1 MQENKLIEFS
11 SIEKLNIIST
21 FFGCHF
27 HLVISEV
34 VMGSLGNGYC
44 GLIREVNDSMDG
56 IVGNAISMWRAQYEG
71 KAFKSEADVIAS
83 FMSCLSESR
92 SIQHSVVDMLCFKDD
107 MQ

>member
-1 MQENKLIEFS
+1 
-11 SIEKLNIIST
+11 
-21 FFGCHF
+21 
-27 HLVISEV
+27 
-34 VMGSLGNGYC
+34 
-44 GLIREVNDSMDG
+44 MDG

-71 KAFKSEADVIAS
+71 KAFKSETDVIAS